1 MEKKTMDKKELA
13 KTLFYIKTTH
23 QYPSGFDKELAKEL
37 EEKGVV
43 YHAAAFRCRDINSK
57 IENNTYEEVDTL
69 MVDEKKLESIY
80 GVVIE
85 RDYDA
90 FSNR

>member
-57 IENNTYEEVDTL
+57 IENNTYEEVENMNFTEL
-69 MVDEKKLESIY
+69 VRLINMEYIVSGIQ
-80 GVVIE
+80 
-85 RDYDA
+85 
-90 FSNR
+90 

>member
-1 MEKKTMDKKELA
+1 MDKKKLA

-37 EEKGVV
+37 EENGVV
-43 YHAAAFRCRDINSK
+43 YHAAAFRCRDIDSK
-57 IENNTYEEVDTL
+57 MKNNTYEEVDTL

-90 FSNR
+90 LRNL